1 VSPAATLP
9 ASHGTSNDLV
19 ANPRISSHPDQGMP
33 NDARPRTAAFFAF
46 AVMGGLLLVIGVWV
60 AATAG
65 AGLAWLETA
74 DAHYV
79 LLSLATLAAT
89 LVAVHRSQGPARRAW
104 WLLAAAIAVNVVAD
118 VAYIVVEA
126 LEGTP
131 WVSFIDVLY
140 LAGYPFLLAALWVL
154 ARARS
159 RAEGPKAMLDG
170 LVLALSLG
178 LLAWQFVLV
187 APGGMAEA
195 EGLLAR
201 VVLVAYPMWDLL
213 LLGGIAG
220 VLLVPGHRSRSLWC
234 LTAFFLT
241 YFASDIAYAVFS
253 YTSDTALRWIDVGYM
268 AANYLVGLAALSPD
282 AGEIAEPQPSREPG
296 LGRFVLLAAAAVTP
310 GLAAALTL
318 TVSGGVNPWVLVST
332 SAAVAVLLSVRIA
345 SLLRDEHRA
354 RHAAEEMREELRR
367 RALEDDLTG
376 LPNRQALFEAITSLP
391 QDQVLSLLL
400 VDLDRFKVV
409 NDTAGH
415 RSGDVVL
422 RDAAARIRA
431 AVRAQDRVHRLGG
444 DEFVVLCPGIPE
456 AEAEGI
462 ALRIIDELAAVF
474 RVDAME
480 WFVGASIGVASGRP
494 EEFAE
499 PEDLVDAGDIA
510 MYVAKRD
517 PVRAVAR
524 FDDSMKRHL
533 HQQHTAELNLR
544 RALDEDRIEAAF
556 QPIVRLDDQSIA
568 GFETLARWRRS
579 DGALVSA
586 AEFLPLAEQTG
597 LVDEIDRR
605 MLERAA
611 RFAKSF
617 NERHLDHAPAFVTVN
632 LSPHHLASDVAATV
646 GATVERVGMDPTDLV
661 VELTEGALAIDPE
674 LAVRRLSAVRDLGVM
689 LAIDDFGTGYSSL
702 AQLLRF
708 PVDFVKVDQFFVK
721 TLGTVPARRS
731 GAAAALHVADTLG
744 IRAIAEGVET
754 TSQADVLRSLGY
766 TYAQGMLLGPPMST
780 SEAARLDPVPTGQP
794 VGDAL
799 AEGSRLAEE

>member
-1 VSPAATLP
+1 MPSEHSPRAT
-9 ASHGTSNDLV
+9 AV
-19 ANPRISSHPDQGMP
+19 V
-33 NDARPRTAAFFAF
+33 AF
-46 AVMGGLLLVIGVWV
+46 AVIGALLLGVGVWV
-60 AATAG
+60 AATDG
-65 AGLAWLETA
+65 GGLALLQTA

-79 LLSLATLAAT
+79 VLSLVVLSATV
-89 LVAVHRSQGPARRAW
+89 VAVQRSRGPARKVW
-104 WLLAAAIAVNVVAD
+104 WLLAAAIAINVVAD
-118 VAYIVVEA
+118 VAYIAVEA
-126 LEGTP
+126 MEGTP

-140 LAGYPFLLAALWVL
+140 LSSYPMLLAALWEL

-159 RAEGPKAMLDG
+159 RTEGPKAMLDG

-195 EGLLAR
+195 DGLLAR
-201 VVLVAYPMWDLL
+201 IVLVAYPMWDLL

-220 VLLVPGHRSRSLWC
+220 VLLIPGHRNRSLWC

-241 YFASDIAYAVFS
+241 YFGADIAYAVFS

-268 AANYLVGLAALSPD
+268 AATYLVGLAALSPD
-282 AGEIAEPQPSREPG
+282 APEIADPQPSREPG

-310 GLAAALTL
+310 GLAAALSL
-318 TVSGGVNPWVLVST
+318 TVSGGLNPWVLVST
-332 SAAVAVLLSVRIA
+332 SAAVAVVLSVRIA
-345 SLLRDEHRA
+345 SLLRDEHVA
-354 RHAAEEMREELRR
+354 RHEAEDMREELRR

-376 LPNRQALFEAITSLP
+376 LPNRQSLFESIASLP
-391 QDQVLSLLL
+391 RDQVLSLLL
-400 VDLDRFKVV
+400 IDLDRFKVV

-422 RDAAARIRA
+422 REAAGRIRA
-431 AVRAQDRVHRLGG
+431 AVREQDLVHRLGG

-462 ALRIIDELAAVF
+462 ALRIIDELSTVF

-480 WFVGASIGVASGRP
+480 WFVGASIGVASGCP

-517 PVRAVAR
+517 PVRTVAR
-524 FDDSMKRHL
+524 FDDSMKRR
-533 HQQHTAELNLR
+533 HQQQHSAELNLR

-556 QPIVRLDDQSIA
+556 QPIVRLEDQSVA
-568 GFETLARWRRS
+568 GFEALARWRRS
-579 DGALVSA
+579 DGELVSA

-611 RFAKSF
+611 RFVKAF
-617 NERHLDHAPAFVTVN
+617 NERHLDHAPAFVSVN

-661 VELTEGALAIDPE
+661 VELTEGALAIDPDV
-674 LAVRRLSAVRDLGVM
+674 AVRRLSAVRDLGVM

-708 PVDFVKVDQFFVK
+708 PVDFVKVDQFFVQS
-721 TLGTVPARRS
+721 LGTVPARRS
-731 GAAAALHVADTLG
+731 GAAAALQVADTLG

-754 TSQADVLRSLGY
+754 PSQAAMLRSLGY
-766 TYAQGMLLGPPMST
+766 VYGQGHLLGPPMSS
-780 SEAARLDPVPTGQP
+780 SEASRLDPTIPGRSDP
-794 VGDAL
+794 ERSDRPDGWSAL
-799 AEGSRLAEE
+799 GKQ